1 MGFMTMQGFI
11 LIMKDQVLRKEAYLK
26 KSENIKSRPIGP
38 ALLVNKKRVLRVTSV
53 RASLIEPALFPSASV

>member
-1 MGFMTMQGFI
+1 MQGFI